1 MQYDFTVKPSHF
13 GGTWYEGTVDGY
25 YVHAR
30 VFEEPSKF
38 GINDGRISA
47 LMVVPKK
54 GDGLFHALVNYD
66 RGWDGHLASAKYRSV
81 VEHVYA
87 CFHDHDLD
95 WAFEERKHQ
104 GQMEF

>member
-13 GGTWYEGTVDGY
+13 GGTWYEGNVDGY

-30 VFEEPSKF
+30 VFDEPSKF
-38 GINDGRISA
+38 GIGDGRIST

-66 RGWDGHLASAKYRSV
+66 RGWDGGLPPAKYRPV

-87 CFHDHDLD
+87 CFDDHDLD
-95 WAFEERKHQ
+95 WAMEERKHQ
-104 GQMEF
+104 GCMF

>member
-1 MQYDFTVKPSHF
+1 MQYEFTVKPSHF
-13 GGTWYEGTVDGY
+13 GGTWYEGYVEGY

-30 VFEEPSKF
+30 VFDEPSKF

-66 RGWDGHLASAKYRSV
+66 RGWDGGLPAVKYRAV
-81 VEHVYA
+81 IEHVYA
-87 CFHDHDLD
+87 RFHDHDID
-95 WAFEERKHQ
+95 WAYEERKYREGSQ
-104 GQMEF
+104 F